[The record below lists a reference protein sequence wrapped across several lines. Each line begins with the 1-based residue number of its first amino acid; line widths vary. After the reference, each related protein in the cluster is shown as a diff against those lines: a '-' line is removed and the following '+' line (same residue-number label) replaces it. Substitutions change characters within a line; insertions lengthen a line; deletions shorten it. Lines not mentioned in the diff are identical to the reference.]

1 MDDVCQIID
10 GAQKSAFQAVN
21 IALVK
26 RNWLLGKRI
35 AEEELIS
42 DKRED
47 NYGLEIIKHLSKEL
61 TKRYGIGYS
70 KSNLYAFY
78 MFYKTYPKI
87 FRTLSGKSFPL
98 LSWSHYMPLLQVN
111 DNEALSWYEKEAVN
125 ETWSVPSLNRCL
137 PLKVYS
143 GFIMP

>member
-1 MDDVCQIID
+1 MNKEILQTNYEATLNIVDDVCHIID

-35 AEEELIS
+35 SEEELIS

-61 TKRYGIGYS
+61 TKRYGRGYS
-70 KSNLYAFY
+70 KSNLYAF
-78 MFYKTYPKI
+78 
-87 FRTLSGKSFPL
+87 
-98 LSWSHYMPLLQVN
+98 
-111 DNEALSWYEKEAVN
+111 
-125 ETWSVPSLNRCL
+125 
-137 PLKVYS
+137 
-143 GFIMP
+143 